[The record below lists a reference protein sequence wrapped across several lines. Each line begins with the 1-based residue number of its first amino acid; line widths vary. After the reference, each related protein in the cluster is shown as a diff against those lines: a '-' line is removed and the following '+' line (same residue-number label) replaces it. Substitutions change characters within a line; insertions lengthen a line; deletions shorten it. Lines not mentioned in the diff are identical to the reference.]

1 MVGGKLIESYLP
13 MKGGG
18 GGIDSHGFFRLIHST
33 CIFAYHEL
41 SLRSM
46 LILVQTVQ
54 KGDITKGGGGA
65 AYSVR
70 SIYRCITQNIF

>member
-1 MVGGKLIESYLP
+1 M
-13 MKGGG
+13 

-41 SLRSM
+41 SLRST

-54 KGDITKGGGGA
+54 KGDITKGGGA
-65 AYSVR
+65 AYSDPVDVLR
-70 SIYRCITQNIF
+70 KTYSEFSNDCLTDWKIKF

>member
-1 MVGGKLIESYLP
+1 M
-13 MKGGG
+13 G

-46 LILVQTVQ
+46 LILDQTVQ
-54 KGDITKGGGGA
+54 KGDITKGGGGRGA

-70 SIYRCITQNIF
+70 SRCILNFQMIVLQIGKLSSDNTI

>member
-1 MVGGKLIESYLP
+1 MHLWHPPPPGYGLGYLP
-13 MKGGG
+13 MKGG

-46 LILVQTVQ
+46 LILDQTVQ
-54 KGDITKGGGGA
+54 KGDITKGG
-65 AYSVR
+65 
-70 SIYRCITQNIF
+70 SI